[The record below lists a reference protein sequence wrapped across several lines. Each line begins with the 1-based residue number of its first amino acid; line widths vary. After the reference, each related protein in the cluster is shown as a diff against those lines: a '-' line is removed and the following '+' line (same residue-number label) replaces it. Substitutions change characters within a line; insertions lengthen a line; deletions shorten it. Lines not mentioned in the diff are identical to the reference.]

1 VRWDD
6 REVQK
11 AIHLLQTPLYWRY
24 YAFLIEAMPYTFA
37 DLITHQSLQEY
48 AGSSIYPRGVAYWE
62 DDLVQNFGAT
72 ATRMTAQVYGTSLYN
87 VELWIADGL
96 GSECDCMSFVEGDF
110 CKHCVAV
117 GLTWLEQNKSPEPQ
131 VTVPRR
137 GRQQKIAKAS
147 PEITLPVKTTED
159 LDQFKLSLALKGQTA
174 EKLIELILDRA
185 KTDTQWREQ
194 LLKQCREELISD
206 RIPTPGIPTRATRT
220 FMSQPPPSPQG
231 PEVLWP
237 DFVARPNTRAYQQLK
252 QAADRVDDWK
262 SWKEKAIAHLSERS
276 DQIDQQMS
284 RSGRSFGI
292 EPGREVSMLVDCLL
306 WEGDSKRAFQEAK
319 KGSCASY
326 TWLRIADDLRV
337 SQPEDALSIYM
348 MSITSVM
355 QEGNNA
361 AYQETYRLLGI
372 IQGLMLKLE
381 LRSQFQRYI
390 LSLETIYSGK
400 RSFKSGLAKFR

>member
-1 VRWDD
+1 
-6 REVQK
+6 
-11 AIHLLQTPLYWRY
+11 
-24 YAFLIEAMPYTFA
+24 MPYTFA
-37 DLITHQSLQEY
+37 DLITRQSLQEF
-48 AGSSIYPRGVAYWE
+48 AGSSIYQRGVAYWE
-62 DDLVQNFGAT
+62 DNLVQAFKSSDHLIS
-72 ATRMTAQVYGTSLYN
+72 AQVRGTESYD
-87 VELWIADGL
+87 VELWIEQEGDEL
-96 GSECDCMSFVEGDF
+96 ESFCDCLSFDEGDF

-117 GLTWLEQNKSPEPQ
+117 GLTWLAENQ
-131 VTVPRR
+131 T
-137 GRQQKIAKAS
+137 IAKAS
-147 PEITLPVKTTED
+147 SVPMLPVETTED

-174 EKLIELILDRA
+174 EMLIELILDRA
-185 KTDTQWREQ
+185 KTDTLWREQ
-194 LLKQCREELISD
+194 LLEKCREELISD
-206 RIPTPGIPTRATRT
+206 RIPTVGIPVRAART

-252 QAADRVDDWK
+252 QAADSVGDWET
-262 SWKEKAIAHLSERS
+262 WKEKAIAHLNERS

-292 EPGREVSMLVDCLL
+292 QPGREVSVLVDCLL
-306 WEGDSKRAFQEAK
+306 WEGDGKRAFQEAK

-326 TWLRIADDLRV
+326 IWLKVADGLRV
-337 SQPEDALSIYM
+337 NQPEDALSIYM

-355 QEGNNA
+355 QESNNA

-372 IQGLMLKLE
+372 IQSLMLKLE

-400 RSFKSGLAKFR
+400 RSFKSGLAKFK

>member
-1 VRWDD
+1 
-6 REVQK
+6 
-11 AIHLLQTPLYWRY
+11 
-24 YAFLIEAMPYTFA
+24 MPYTFA

-72 ATRMTAQVYGTSLYN
+72 ATRMSAQVYGTSLYS

-117 GLTWLEQNKSPEPQ
+117 GLTWLEQQKSPPSQ
-131 VTVPRR
+131 ATAQPDRR
-137 GRQQKIAKAS
+137 QKIAKAS
-147 PEITLPVKTTED
+147 IASAKPPENV
-159 LDQFKLSLALKGQTA
+159 DQFKLSLALKGQTA

-185 KTDTQWREQ
+185 KTDAQWREQ
-194 LLKQCREELISD
+194 LLEQCREEMIIDL
-206 RIPTPGIPTRATRT
+206 IPTVTISAPVGRTRSRT
-220 FMSQPPPSPQG
+220 LVSQPSPSIQG

-252 QAADRVDDWK
+252 QAADRINDWK
-262 SWKEKAIAHLSERS
+262 TWKEKAIAHLIERS

-284 RSGRSFGI
+284 RSGRRFGI

-326 TWLRIADDLRV
+326 TWLKIADDLRV

-355 QEGNNA
+355 QESNNA

-381 LRSQFQRYI
+381 LRSQFQRYV

-400 RSFKSGLAKFR
+400 RSFKSGLAKFK

>member
-1 VRWDD
+1 
-6 REVQK
+6 
-11 AIHLLQTPLYWRY
+11 
-24 YAFLIEAMPYTFA
+24 MPYTFA

-48 AGSSIYPRGVAYWE
+48 AGSSIYQRGVAYWE
-62 DDLVQNFGAT
+62 DGLVQNFGAT

-117 GLTWLEQNKSPEPQ
+117 GLTWLEQNKSPQPQ
-131 VTVPRR
+131 VPAKR
-137 GRQQKIAKAS
+137 GRQPKIAKAS
-147 PEITLPVKTTED
+147 PTESLPVKITLPVKTTEN

-174 EKLIELILDRA
+174 ETLIELILDRA
-185 KTDTQWREQ
+185 KTDTPWRKQ
-194 LLKQCREELISD
+194 LLEKCREDLIGD
-206 RIPTPGIPTRATRT
+206 RIPTVAIPARATRT
-220 FMSQPPPSPQG
+220 FMGQPPPSTQG

-252 QAADRVDDWK
+252 QAADRLDNWET
-262 SWKEKAIAHLSERS
+262 WKEKAIAHLNERS
-276 DQIDQQMS
+276 DQIDRQIA
-284 RSGRSFGI
+284 RGRRSFGI
-292 EPGREVSMLVDCLL
+292 EPGREVSMLVECLL
-306 WEGDSKRAFQEAK
+306 WEGDGKRAFQEAK

-326 TWLRIADDLRV
+326 TWLKIADDLRI

-348 MSITSVM
+348 MSITSIM
-355 QEGNNA
+355 QENNNA

-372 IQGLMLKLE
+372 IQDLMLKLE
-381 LRSQFQRYI
+381 LRSQFQRYV

-400 RSFKSGLAKFR
+400 RSFKSGLAKFK

>member
-1 VRWDD
+1 
-6 REVQK
+6 
-11 AIHLLQTPLYWRY
+11 
-24 YAFLIEAMPYTFA
+24 MPYTFT
-37 DLITHQSLQEY
+37 DLITHQSLQEF

-96 GSECDCMSFVEGDF
+96 GSDCDCMSFVEGDF

-117 GLTWLEQNKSPEPQ
+117 GLTWMEQQKSPPSQ
-131 VTVPRR
+131 TTVPPDRR
-137 GRQQKIAKAS
+137 QKIAKAIIPS
-147 PEITLPVKTTED
+147 APED
-159 LDQFKLSLALKGQTA
+159 LDLSKLSLALKLQTT
-174 EKLIELILDRA
+174 ERLIELILDRA
-185 KTDTQWREQ
+185 KTDTPWRKQ
-194 LLKQCREELISD
+194 LLEQYREDLTGD
-206 RIPTPGIPTRATRT
+206 PIPTVTVPAIRTRT
-220 FMSQPPPSPQG
+220 IIMHQPPAPPG

-237 DFVARPNTRAYQQLK
+237 DFVLRPNTRAYQQLK
-252 QAADRVDDWK
+252 QAADQVEDWET
-262 SWKEKAIAHLSERS
+262 WKEKAIAH
-276 DQIDQQMS
+276 
-284 RSGRSFGI
+284 
-292 EPGREVSMLVDCLL
+292 EPGREVSMLVECLL
-306 WEGDSKRAFQEAK
+306 WEGDGKRAFQEAK

-326 TWLRIADDLRV
+326 TWLKIADSLRV

-348 MSITSVM
+348 MSITAVM
-355 QEGNNA
+355 QESNNA

-390 LSLETIYSGK
+390 MSLETIYSSK